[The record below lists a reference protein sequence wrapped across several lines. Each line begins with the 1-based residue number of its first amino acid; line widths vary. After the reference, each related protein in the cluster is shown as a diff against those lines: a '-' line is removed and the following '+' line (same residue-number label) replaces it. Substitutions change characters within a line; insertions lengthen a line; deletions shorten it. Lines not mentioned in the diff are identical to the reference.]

1 MKKRS
6 GSDKIALSGNELVL
20 IHLKP
25 HTTYNITEIELI
37 TSAFNNYVRIKKIRE
52 VYIEISS
59 NKFQFINVNKKSVK
73 NEVLKLNTKN

>member
-6 GSDKIALSGNELVL
+6 GSEKIALSGNELVL
-20 IHLKP
+20 INLKS
-25 HTTYNITEIELI
+25 HTTYNTMEIELI
-37 TSAFNNYVRIKKIRE
+37 TSAFNNYVSIKKIRE

-59 NKFQFINVNKKSVK
+59 NKFQSINVNEESVK

>member
-6 GSDKIALSGNELVL
+6 GSDKIALSENELVL

-59 NKFQFINVNKKSVK
+59 NKFQSINVNEESVK

>member
-1 MKKRS
+1 M
-6 GSDKIALSGNELVL
+6 
-20 IHLKP
+20 
-25 HTTYNITEIELI
+25 EIEQI

-59 NKFQFINVNKKSVK
+59 NKFQSINVNEESVK